1 MNLNLIKQCFEPRN
15 VLGTGTRQIDIKID
29 IMATLASK
37 GQPGRDTNNNTG
49 KDLQT
54 KLIKR
59 KAAYDVNSE
68 IADLMHQESSSGST
82 RGRKDAD
89 KAVPTTDVVL
99 NRLLV
104 ALMVITFLVS
114 VTTIA
119 LSLLMILQGKPSSTG
134 RGLLLLWCEVS

>member
-1 MNLNLIKQCFEPRN
+1 MNLNLIKQCFKPRN
-15 VLGTGTRQIDIKID
+15 VLGTGTRQID